1 MDATASKIKKF
12 FAKKKTEA
20 KFKLAGPGRKL
31 NAEPPTASTS
41 QKPSKDTYV
50 PVKRD
55 ELSAEAK

>member
-31 NAEPPTASTS
+31 NAEPPAPSTS
-41 QKPSKDTYV
+41 QKPSKDAYV
-50 PVKRD
+50 PIKRD